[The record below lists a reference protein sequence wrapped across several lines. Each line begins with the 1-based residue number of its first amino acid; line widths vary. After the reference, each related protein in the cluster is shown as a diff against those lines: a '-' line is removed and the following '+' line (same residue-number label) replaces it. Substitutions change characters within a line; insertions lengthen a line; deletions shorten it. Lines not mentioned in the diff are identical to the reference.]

1 MNNIFNV
8 ITNKNLKDKMVIG
21 FILLNKNEEVLL
33 IKRKIDRINKEIYDI
48 PYVNTN
54 KNNEKEILKEVNSK
68 YGINLKNVLGYI
80 DETVV
85 LDDECNT
92 VPQINMHSSID
103 ENDINNQLD
112 YKWEKIDNLI
122 NSDIITDS
130 LKNSIEIYK
139 YNKNL

>member
-8 ITNKNLKDKMVIG
+8 ITNKNLKDKMIVG
-21 FILLNKNEEVLL
+21 FILSNKNEEVLL

-80 DETVV
+80 DETIV

-103 ENDINNQLD
+103 ENGINKQLD

>member
-1 MNNIFNV
+1 MNNIFSV

-21 FILLNKNEEVLL
+21 FILSNKNEEVLL

-103 ENDINNQLD
+103 ENDINKQLD

>member
-21 FILLNKNEEVLL
+21 FILSNKNEEVLL

>member
-21 FILLNKNEEVLL
+21 FILSNKNEEVLL

-139 YNKNL
+139 YNKSL